1 MWPVPSFTVN
11 MEGNKAEIP
20 YLLIITKGDIIRFQ
34 ITVIVLI
41 GRQNNNMLNYKVH
54 EYLIK

>member
-11 MEGNKAEIP
+11 MESNKAQIP
-20 YLLIITKGDIIRFQ
+20 YLLIITNGDIMRFQ

-41 GRQNNNMLNYKVH
+41 GRQNNDMLNHKVH
-54 EYLIK
+54 EY